1 MTWCWQRWAGDRQAM
16 LKFALKL
23 DGVASFA
30 LGLLT
35 LLVRPEVGMPMG
47 WQIGLGSFC
56 VLYGMGVF
64 FLGTRA
70 TPDRRIVL
78 LVIIGNTV
86 WALDSILTAALKWFP
101 LTDMGVALV
110 LAQGLAVL
118 GFAVLQF
125 IGLRREASSGSVSG
139 RGTQPRSQSL
149 A

>member
-1 MTWCWQRWAGDRQAM
+1 M

-35 LLVRPEVGMPMG
+35 LLVRPEVGMPVG
-47 WQIGLGSFC
+47 WQIGLGLFC
-56 VLYGMGVF
+56 VVYGVGVF
-64 FLGTRA
+64 ALGTRPV
-70 TPDRRIVL
+70 PDRRIVL
-78 LVIIGNTV
+78 LVIIGNLV
-86 WALDSILTAALKWFP
+86 WGLDSILTAELKWFP
-101 LTDMGVALV
+101 LTDVGVALV

-125 IGLRREASSGSVSG
+125 IGLRSAASATD
-139 RGTQPRSQSL
+139 RGTRPRSQSL

>member
-1 MTWCWQRWAGDRQAM
+1 MTWFWQRPAGDGQAM

-35 LLVRPEVGMPMG
+35 LLVRPEVGMPVG

-56 VLYGMGVF
+56 VVYGMFVF
-64 FLGTRA
+64 GLGTRA

-78 LVIIGNTV
+78 LIIIGNLV
-86 WALDSILTAALKWFP
+86 WGLDSILTAALEWFP
-101 LTDMGVALV
+101 LTGVGVALV
-110 LAQGLAVL
+110 LTQGLAVI

-125 IGLRREASSGSVSG
+125 IGLRAASASD
-139 RGTQPRSQSL
+139 RGTPQRSRSL

>member
-1 MTWCWQRWAGDRQAM
+1 M

-23 DGVASFA
+23 DGVASLA

-35 LLVRPEVGMPMG
+35 LLIRPDVGIPVG

-56 VLYGMGVF
+56 VVYGLGVF

-70 TPDRRIVL
+70 VPDRRIVL
-78 LVIIGNTV
+78 LVIIGNAV
-86 WALDSILTAALKWFP
+86 WALDSILVAGLKWFP
-101 LTDMGVALV
+101 LTGLGVALV

-118 GFAVLQF
+118 GFAVLQA
-125 IGLRREASSGSVSG
+125 IGLRSAGSVND
-139 RGTQPRSQSL
+139 RGTRPRSQSL

>member
-1 MTWCWQRWAGDRQAM
+1 M

-35 LLVRPEVGMPMG
+35 LLIRPEVGIPVG

-56 VLYGMGVF
+56 VVYGVGVF

-70 TPDRRIVL
+70 VPDRRIVL
-78 LVIIGNTV
+78 LVIVGNAV
-86 WALDSILTAALKWFP
+86 WALDSVLTAELEWFP
-101 LTDMGVALV
+101 LTGLGVALV

-118 GFAVLQF
+118 GFAVLQAV
-125 IGLRREASSGSVSG
+125 GLRTAASATGH
-139 RGTQPRSQSL
+139 GTPPRSRSL

>member
-1 MTWCWQRWAGDRQAM
+1 LTWFWQRPAGDRRAM

-35 LLVRPEVGMPMG
+35 LLIRPEVGMPVG
-47 WQIGLGSFC
+47 WQIGLGLFC
-56 VLYGMGVF
+56 VVYGVGVF
-64 FLGTRA
+64 ALGTRTA
-70 TPDRRIVL
+70 PDRRIVL
-78 LVIIGNTV
+78 LIIVGNLV
-86 WALDSILTAALKWFP
+86 WGLDSILTAGLKWFP
-101 LTDMGVALV
+101 LTDAGVALV
-110 LAQGLAVL
+110 LAQGLAVI

-125 IGLRREASSGSVSG
+125 IGLRREGSATG